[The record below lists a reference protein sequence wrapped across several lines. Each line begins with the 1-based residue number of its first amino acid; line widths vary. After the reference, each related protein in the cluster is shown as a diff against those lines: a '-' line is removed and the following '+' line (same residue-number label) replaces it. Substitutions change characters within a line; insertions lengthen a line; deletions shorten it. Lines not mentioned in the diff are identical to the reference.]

1 MPTTYMTDTGPIA
14 VIRPRATRADITENE
29 LAWIGFLREISGWSD
44 PSPSLR
50 AVQQLR
56 HALGGGG
63 KEPADGHS
71 PTMATEATS
80 S

>member
-1 MPTTYMTDTGPIA
+1 MTRTTYMTDTGPIA

-44 PSPSLR
+44 PAPGLR

-56 HALGGGG
+56 LALRQVPPHTGLGQ
-63 KEPADGHS
+63 A
-71 PTMATEATS
+71 
-80 S
+80 